1 MRVSLLKKYQQTI
14 RYFPFGTVFVCWQIR
29 GLIMNALW
37 DVELSQL
44 IGASALSK
52 GWVKIIGLGEDY
64 LMGN

>member
-1 MRVSLLKKYQQTI
+1 MYHFLNNISRQLDI
-14 RYFPFGTVFVCWQIR
+14 FPSVLCFVCWQIR